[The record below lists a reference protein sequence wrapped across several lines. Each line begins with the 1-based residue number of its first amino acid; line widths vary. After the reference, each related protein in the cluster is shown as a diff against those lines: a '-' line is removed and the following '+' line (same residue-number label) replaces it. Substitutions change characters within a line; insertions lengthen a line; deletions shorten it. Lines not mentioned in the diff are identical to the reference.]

1 MDREPYWDYMGRMGK
16 QLREENIKM
25 DAIENDM
32 IGLTASHYT
41 VLQRLK
47 EVTSINYELREK
59 IAQLGGSGDPKQLE
73 LKFYGSGAKE

>member
-73 LKFYGSGAKE
+73 LKF

>member
-32 IGLTASHYT
+32 IGLTAAHYT

-47 EVTSINYELREK
+47 EVTSINYELKEK
-59 IAQLGGSGDPKQLE
+59 IAQLGGSGDPKQME
-73 LKFYGSGAKE
+73 FKF